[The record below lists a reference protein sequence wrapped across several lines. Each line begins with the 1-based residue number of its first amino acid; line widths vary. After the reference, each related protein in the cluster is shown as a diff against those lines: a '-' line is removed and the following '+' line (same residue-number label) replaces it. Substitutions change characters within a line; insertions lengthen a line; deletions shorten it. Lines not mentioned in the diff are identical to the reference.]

1 MEQSLRYKFVFKCE
15 NMLTGPMAG
24 PKQLLISKF
33 CKTWNIGDKQ
43 VRVAGKGL

>member
-15 NMLTGPMAG
+15 DILIAPMVG
-24 PKQLLISKF
+24 PKQQLIYKF
-33 CKTWNIGDKQ
+33 CKTCNIGDKQ